1 MVEKVFWSSP
11 YLREIEAK
19 ITGAEG
25 NVVTLDRTIIYP
37 FSGGQESDEGTI
49 GGYPVLKAEIIGG
62 EIYYTLEKGY
72 TLKRGDK
79 VPVKINWDRRYKLM
93 RLHFAVEIVLELVN
107 QNYGA
112 PGKIGA
118 HISEQK
124 GRLDFAWN
132 GNISETFDFLQ
143 AELDRIVDADLK
155 IISDFDDVDKEI
167 RHWQVEGFAK
177 VPCCGTHLNSTGEI
191 GKVTLKRNNRGKA
204 KERIEVMLVE

>member
-72 TLKRGDK
+72 TLKR
-79 VPVKINWDRRYKLM
+79 
-93 RLHFAVEIVLELVN
+93 
-107 QNYGA
+107 
-112 PGKIGA
+112 
-118 HISEQK
+118 
-124 GRLDFAWN
+124 
-132 GNISETFDFLQ
+132 
-143 AELDRIVDADLK
+143 
-155 IISDFDDVDKEI
+155 
-167 RHWQVEGFAK
+167 
-177 VPCCGTHLNSTGEI
+177 
-191 GKVTLKRNNRGKA
+191 VTKCRSR
-204 KERIEVMLVE
+204 